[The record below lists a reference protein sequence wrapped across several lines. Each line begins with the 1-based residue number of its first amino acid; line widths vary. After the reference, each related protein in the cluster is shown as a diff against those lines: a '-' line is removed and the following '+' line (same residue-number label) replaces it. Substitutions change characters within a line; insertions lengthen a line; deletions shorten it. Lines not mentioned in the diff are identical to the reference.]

1 MTTSKSAGK
10 AKIKMTTKS
19 TTTPAQETSRPTIIL
34 WFRRSTKRPKRSSRP
49 TVSHS
54 TRSNSVLTTKIPWDA
69 RAFYF
74 PGALPGNPGAVIYID
89 LQENEP
95 FMMTTTKKTTTMTS
109 PIHSSKTTVLT
120 SLLESTTTESTSRP
134 VNYSDF
140 DVEVPAPRI
149 DATINREIKFS
160 VNSITEHPNYS
171 TSNLAIGFSCL
182 GFLFKCQLNVY
193 FL

>member
-10 AKIKMTTKS
+10 AKIRKTTKT
-19 TTTPAQETSRPTIIL
+19 TTTPGQEISRSTIIP

-54 TRSNSVLTTKIPWDA
+54 TRSNSVLTTMVPWNA

-89 LQENEP
+89 SLEKEP
-95 FMMTTTKKTTTMTS
+95 MIMTTTKKTTTMIS
-109 PIHSSKTTVLT
+109 PIHNSKTTVLT
-120 SLLESTTTESTSRP
+120 SLYESTTTESTIRP

-140 DVEVPAPRI
+140 DIEVPVPKV
-149 DATINREIKFS
+149 DATINREITFS
-160 VNSITEHPNYS
+160 NNSISEQSNSSSP
-171 TSNLAIGFSCL
+171 NLAIGLSCL
-182 GFLFKCQLNVY
+182 GNFIKCQLKV

>member
-10 AKIKMTTKS
+10 ARIRKTTRA
-19 TTTPAQETSRPTIIL
+19 TTTPTQRTSRSTIIP

-54 TRSNSVLTTKIPWDA
+54 TRSKPVLTTKIPWDA

-74 PGALPGNPGAVIYID
+74 PGALPENPGAIIYINP
-89 LQENEP
+89 QEKEP
-95 FMMTTTKKTTTMTS
+95 MKMTTTKKTTALTS
-109 PIHSSKTTVLT
+109 PIHNSKTTVLT
-120 SLLESTTTESTSRP
+120 SMHEPTTTESTIRP

-149 DATINREIKFS
+149 DATINREITFS
-160 VNSITEHPNYS
+160 VNSIQEQPNYS
-171 TSNLAIGFSCL
+171 TQNLAIGFSCL
-182 GFLFKCQLNVY
+182 GIFIVPAI
-193 FL
+193 

>member
-10 AKIKMTTKS
+10 ARIKMTTKP
-19 TTTPAQETSRPTIIL
+19 TTTPAQETSRSTIIP

-89 LQENEP
+89 PLEKEP
-95 FMMTTTKKTTTMTS
+95 IMMTTTKKTNTMTS
-109 PIHSSKTTVLT
+109 PVHNSKTTVLI
-120 SLLESTTTESTSRP
+120 SMLESTTTESTNRP

-140 DVEVPAPRI
+140 DIEVPAPRI
-149 DATINREIKFS
+149 DATINREITFS
-160 VNSITEHPNYS
+160 ANSIQEQSNYS
-171 TSNLAIGFSCL
+171 TPNLAIGLSCL
-182 GFLFKCQLNVY
+182 GILLSAS
-193 FL
+193 

>member
-1 MTTSKSAGK
+1 MTISKSAGK
-10 AKIKMTTKS
+10 AKIKMTTKP
-19 TTTPAQETSRPTIIL
+19 TTTPAQETSRSTIIP

-54 TRSNSVLTTKIPWDA
+54 TRSKPVLTTKIPWDA

-89 LQENEP
+89 PQESEP
-95 FMMTTTKKTTTMTS
+95 IMMTTTKKTTAMTS
-109 PIHSSKTTVLT
+109 PIHNSKTTVLT
-120 SLLESTTTESTSRP
+120 SLPESTTTESTIRP

-140 DVEVPAPRI
+140 DVDVPAPRI
-149 DATINREIKFS
+149 DATINREITFS

-182 GFLFKCQLNVY
+182 GFYLSAS
-193 FL
+193 